1 MSERDWMDTRGER
14 RNDSGYVIEIWIPL
28 KVLFAAVAAGRIR
41 IVESSDA
48 IEDPEA
54 RER

>member
-28 KVLFAAVAAGRIR
+28 EVLLAAVAAGRIR
-41 IVESSDA
+41 IVDSSEA
-48 IEDPEA
+48 IADPEA
-54 RER
+54 GER